1 MGVYANSALAP
12 DLWCVCA
19 RGAGGGQG
27 GAAAKAGVG
36 ARTHAH
42 TPAIN
47 RARAHTVSQT
57 PDFTPPP
64 SRRLA
69 RRDSRRRFWPT
80 RPAGSAPSPRRAST
94 TSSRPPPQPPEPVT
108 PGAGRDCR
116 RRCGRPGPRGR
127 RLCGSEAAPS
137 PHDAAPPPPPHDA
150 VVACATVPGPAL
162 RGSLASAST
171 TALSRAHTHT
181 TQHDRRGRR
190 RQCGLTY
197 GSRRRRRR
205 SGSN

>member
-80 RPAGSAPSPRRAST
+80 RPAGSVPSPRRAST
-94 TSSRPPPQPPEPVT
+94 TSSRPPPPPPEPAALAAGTV
-108 PGAGRDCR
+108 GGAAAGRGLEADICVDRRPR
-116 RRCGRPGPRGR
+116 RRRMTP
-127 RLCGSEAAPS
+127 
-137 PHDAAPPPPPHDA
+137 
-150 VVACATVPGPAL
+150 
-162 RGSLASAST
+162 
-171 TALSRAHTHT
+171 
-181 TQHDRRGRR
+181 
-190 RQCGLTY
+190 
-197 GSRRRRRR
+197 RRRRRR
-205 SGSN
+205 RRTMPWLRARPCRALRCVVPSRPHRQPHSAELTHTQHNTTAEAGGGSAV